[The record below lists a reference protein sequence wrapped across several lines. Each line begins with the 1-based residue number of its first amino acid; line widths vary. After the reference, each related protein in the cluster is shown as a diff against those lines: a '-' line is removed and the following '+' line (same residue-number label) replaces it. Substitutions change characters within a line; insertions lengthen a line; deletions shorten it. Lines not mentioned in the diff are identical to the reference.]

1 MFVKIVEY
9 FIKSFIVLQ
18 KHNKTKTIH
27 IMWLCETQ
35 TFNRDQF
42 FVFFFS
48 YRMFVIFI
56 FCVTRRAKPYLVTHN
71 KNSLDRLLIAG
82 WPLCSGFTYIVVN
95 MVNDTFYPFYCFFS
109 LLLVFFFLFLIIF
122 IFGLVFFFLYFV
134 FGSCNWA
141 HVRRMLFKGNNKID

>member
-1 MFVKIVEY
+1 MNILLKVSLFYKNI
-9 FIKSFIVLQ
+9 IKQKQSILCDYVRLKHLIEISFL
-18 KHNKTKTIH
+18 
-27 IMWLCETQ
+27 
-35 TFNRDQF
+35 
-42 FVFFFS
+42 FFFS

-109 LLLVFFFLFLIIF
+109 LLLVFFFVFDYF
-122 IFGLVFFFLYFV
+122 HFWSCFFFIYFV

>member
-1 MFVKIVEY
+1 MNILLKVHCF
-9 FIKSFIVLQ
+9 
-18 KHNKTKTIH
+18 TKTLYNKEQKQSILCDYVT
-27 IMWLCETQ
+27 MWDSKHLMKIS
-35 TFNRDQF
+35 
-42 FVFFFS
+42 FFFFR
-48 YRMFVIFI
+48 RMFVIFI

-71 KNSLDRLLIAG
+71 INSLDRLLIAG

-109 LLLVFFFLFLIIF
+109 LLLVFFLIIF
-122 IFGLVFFFLYFV
+122 IFGLVFFIYFV